1 LLIAVT
7 VTVTLCPAGSM
18 LLSGLTLRPGAV
30 PGVTGTVIVNVTG
43 PPCAVSVKVALE
55 FGSGSRTIVV
65 DTSSVPGA
73 ADGDGDGAGDRD
85 GDGEGERDAAGPGVR
100 AGTEAG
106 EETTAGAEL
115 AGRLAGAAGDSEPA
129 ASWGDGEG
137 ASGAA
142 VTVAAGCAVAP
153 GGPPPCRSIAAAVPP
168 PAAMMT
174 MAAAAA

>member
-1 LLIAVT
+1 
-7 VTVTLCPAGSM
+7 
-18 LLSGLTLRPGAV
+18 
-30 PGVTGTVIVNVTG
+30 VIVNVTG

-55 FGSGSRTIVV
+55 FGCGSRTIVV

-85 GDGEGERDAAGPGVR
+85 GDGEGERDTAGLGVR

-106 EETTAGAEL
+106 EDTTAGAEL
-115 AGRLAGAAGDSEPA
+115 AGLLAGAAAGDSEPA

-137 ASGAA
+137 APGAS

-168 PAAMMT
+168 PAATMT